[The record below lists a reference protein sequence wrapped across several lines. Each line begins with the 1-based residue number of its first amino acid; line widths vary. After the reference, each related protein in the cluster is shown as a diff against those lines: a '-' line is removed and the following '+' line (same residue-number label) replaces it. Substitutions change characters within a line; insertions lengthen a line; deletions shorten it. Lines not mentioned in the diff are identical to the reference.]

1 MTRSFQYLRPDSP
14 RDACETKARHGRKG
28 VFWAGGT
35 DLILQWRRGA
45 VDIDYCIDLS
55 GLSELCQIRNDGQ
68 VTTIGALATIAS
80 LQTRESLGREFPV
93 LLEMAERFATPQ
105 IRNVA
110 TVGGN
115 LCHGVPSADAAP
127 PLIALDAEV
136 KLLSPEGERNL
147 SLESFFVG
155 PKQTALGDGEMLVEI
170 SIRRPHARSACTFK
184 RMARSYVDIALASAA
199 CRLTIDE
206 ESRISEARIVLG
218 AVAPVPL
225 RSVGAEEL
233 LVGVPL
239 GDITDDLLGDVAER
253 AASDARPISDVRTT
267 AAYRKHMSGVL
278 TKRSVAEAV
287 RRLGE

>member
-14 RDACETKARHGRKG
+14 REACEMKAKHGQHA

-35 DLILQWRRGA
+35 DLLLQWRRGA

-55 GLSELCQIRNDGQ
+55 GLAELRQIRRGEEE
-68 VTTIGALATIAS
+68 TIVGALATIAS
-80 LQTRESLGREFPV
+80 LQAHESLGRDFPV
-93 LLEMAERFATPQ
+93 LLEMADRFATPQ

-115 LCHGVPSADAAP
+115 LCHGVPSADSAP

-136 KLLSPEGERNL
+136 KLLSTEGERAL
-147 SLESFFVG
+147 SLESFFLG
-155 PKQTALGDGEMLVEI
+155 PKQTALADGEMLAEVRI
-170 SIRRPHARSACTFK
+170 PHLPQRSACAFE

-199 CRLTIDE
+199 CRLTVDA
-206 ESRISEARIVLG
+206 ESRISDARVVLG
-218 AVAPVPL
+218 AVAPIPL
-225 RSVGAEEL
+225 RSTGAEEL

-239 GDITDDLLGDVAER
+239 ADVTEDLLDDVAEW
-253 AASDARPISDVRTT
+253 AASDARPISDVRTS
-267 AAYRKHMSGVL
+267 AAYRKHVSGVL
-278 TKRSVAEAV
+278 VKRAAAEAV

>member
-1 MTRSFQYLRPDSP
+1 MTRSFQHLRPDFP
-14 RDACETKARHGRKG
+14 REACEMKAKHGGKA

-35 DLILQWRRGA
+35 DLMLQWRRGA

-55 GLSELCQIRNDGQ
+55 GLDELRQIRSGEDAT
-68 VTTIGALATIAS
+68 VIGALATIAS
-80 LQTRESLGREFPV
+80 LQAHESLGSDFPV
-93 LLEMAERFATPQ
+93 LLDMAERFATPQ

-115 LCHGVPSADAAP
+115 LCHGVPSADCAP
-127 PLIALDAEV
+127 PLMSLDAEV
-136 KLLSPEGERNL
+136 RILSPEGERTL

-155 PKQTALGDGEMLVEI
+155 PKQTALADGEMLAEI
-170 SIRRPHARSACTFK
+170 SIRRLPPRSVCTFE

-206 ESRISEARIVLG
+206 ESRISEARIVMG

-225 RSVGAEEL
+225 RSTGAEEL
-233 LVGVPL
+233 LVGIPL
-239 GDITDDLLGDVAER
+239 ADITEGLLAEVGAR
-253 AASDARPISDVRTT
+253 AASDTRPISDVRTT
-267 AAYRKHMSGVL
+267 AAYRKHLSGVL
-278 TKRSVAEAV
+278 VKRAVAEAV